1 MSCKDERRPAQ
12 PDSLLPALPNAADR
26 PIASAKIT
34 EASAVLHVS
43 TRGEAPALSF
53 SDALLAGLARDG
65 GLYVPKA
72 WPVLDRGEIAGFA
85 GKPYAQVA
93 ERVLAALTDGDI
105 EPGALGGMIRDAY
118 AGFRHPAVCPLTQ
131 LGDNL
136 FVLEL
141 FHGPTLAFKDV
152 AMQLLG
158 RLMDHVLSIRGERAT
173 IVGATSGDTGGAAI
187 DAFKGLKRVDVFILY
202 PQGRVSDVQRRQMTT
217 VDADN
222 VHAIAVEG
230 TFDDC
235 QNLVKAMF
243 NHHAFRDEIGL
254 SGVNSIN
261 WARIAA
267 QVVYYFS
274 SAVSLGAPGRKVS
287 FAVPT
292 GNFGDVLAGFV
303 AKRMGLPI
311 ERLLIGTNSNDI
323 LARTLTD
330 GVYEMRGVHATTSP
344 SMDIQISSNFERL
357 LFEAHDRDG
366 GAVRRLMQSLQQS
379 GRFEIAPEPLA
390 RIRGEFD
397 AVAQDED
404 AVAAEIKRCW
414 DEAGYLLDP
423 HSAVGVGAARRGLK
437 ADPATPMIVLGTAHP
452 AKFPLA
458 VKAASGVTPAL
469 PAHLADLMERQERTA
484 LLPND
489 LGRIEDFV
497 RQNARAVRGAAA

>member
-1 MSCKDERRPAQ
+1 
-12 PDSLLPALPNAADR
+12 
-26 PIASAKIT
+26 
-34 EASAVLHVS
+34 VLHVS

-53 SDALLAGLARDG
+53 SDALLTGLARDG
-65 GLYVPKA
+65 GLYLPQSWPKLSA
-72 WPVLDRGEIAGFA
+72 AEIAGFA
-85 GKPYAQVA
+85 GKPYTAVA
-93 ERVLAALTDGDI
+93 ERVLGALADGDI
-105 EPGALGGMIRDAY
+105 ESGALSDMIHQAY

-131 LGDNL
+131 IGDNL

-158 RLMDHVLSIRGERAT
+158 RLMDHVLGQRGQRAT

-187 DAFKGLKRVDVFILY
+187 DAFKGLKSVDVFILY

-267 QVVYYFS
+267 QVVYYFTA
-274 SAVSLGAPGRKVS
+274 AVSLGGPGRKVS
-287 FAVPT
+287 FTVPT
-292 GNFGDVLAGFV
+292 GNFGDILAGWV
-303 AKRMGLPI
+303 AKQMGLPI
-311 ERLLIGTNSNDI
+311 ERLGIATNSNDI
-323 LARTLTD
+323 LARTLET
-330 GVYEMRGVHATTSP
+330 GAYEMRGVAATTSP

-357 LFEAHDRDG
+357 LFEAHGRDG
-366 GAVRRLMQSLQQS
+366 AAVRRLMQSLQQS
-379 GRFEIAPEPLA
+379 GRFEIAGEPLQ
-390 RIRGEFD
+390 RIRSEFD
-397 AVAQDED
+397 AAAQSED
-404 AVAAEIKRCW
+404 QIAAEIRKSW
-414 DEAGYLLDP
+414 TEADYLLDP
-423 HSAVGVGAARRGLK
+423 HTAIGVGAARQALK
-437 ADPATPMIVLGTAHP
+437 RDPATPMIVLGTAHP
-452 AKFPLA
+452 AKFPAA
-458 VKAASGVTPAL
+458 VKAASGVEPAL
-469 PAHLADLMERQERTA
+469 PAHLADLMERKERVT

-489 LGRIEDFV
+489 LGTIEAFV
-497 RQNARAVRGAAA
+497 REHARAVRGAAA

>member
-1 MSCKDERRPAQ
+1 M
-12 PDSLLPALPNAADR
+12 
-26 PIASAKIT
+26 
-34 EASAVLHVS
+34 LHVS

-53 SDALLAGLARDG
+53 SDALLTGLARDG
-65 GLYVPKA
+65 GLYLPQSWPKLSA
-72 WPVLDRGEIAGFA
+72 AEIAGFA
-85 GKPYAQVA
+85 GKPYTAVA
-93 ERVLAALTDGDI
+93 ERVLGALADGDI
-105 EPGALGGMIRDAY
+105 ESGALSDMIHQAY

-131 LGDNL
+131 IGDNL

-158 RLMDHVLSIRGERAT
+158 RLMDHVLGQRGQRAT

-187 DAFKGLKRVDVFILY
+187 DAFKGLKSVDVFILY

-267 QVVYYFS
+267 QVVYYFTA
-274 SAVSLGAPGRKVS
+274 AVSLGGPGRKVS
-287 FAVPT
+287 FTVPT
-292 GNFGDVLAGFV
+292 GNFGDILAGWV
-303 AKRMGLPI
+303 AKQMGLPI
-311 ERLLIGTNSNDI
+311 ERLGIATNSNDI
-323 LARTLTD
+323 LARTLET
-330 GVYEMRGVHATTSP
+330 GAYEMRGVAATTSP

-357 LFEAHDRDG
+357 LFEAHGRDG
-366 GAVRRLMQSLQQS
+366 AAVRRLMQSLQQS
-379 GRFEIAPEPLA
+379 GRFEIAGEPLQ
-390 RIRGEFD
+390 RIRSEFD
-397 AVAQDED
+397 AAAQSED
-404 AVAAEIKRCW
+404 QIAAEIRKSW
-414 DEAGYLLDP
+414 TEADYLLDP
-423 HSAVGVGAARRGLK
+423 HTAIGVGAARQALK
-437 ADPATPMIVLGTAHP
+437 RDPATPMIVLGTAHP
-452 AKFPLA
+452 AKFPAA
-458 VKAASGVTPAL
+458 VKAASGVEPAL
-469 PAHLADLMERQERTA
+469 PAHLADLMERKERVT

-489 LGRIEDFV
+489 LGTIEAFV
-497 RQNARAVRGAAA
+497 REHARAVRGAAA